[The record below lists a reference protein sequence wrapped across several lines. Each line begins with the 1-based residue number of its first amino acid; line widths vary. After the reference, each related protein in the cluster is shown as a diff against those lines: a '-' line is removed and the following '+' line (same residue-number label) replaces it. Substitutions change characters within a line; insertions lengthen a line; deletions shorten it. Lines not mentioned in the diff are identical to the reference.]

1 MKKRRNKMYNI
12 RLYDHFAD
20 AGRRIFSDTKYS
32 IKDTGDHP
40 DGILV
45 HSTPLFDIPLNP
57 ELKSIVRIGAG
68 VNTIPVDECTRKG
81 ICVFNCP
88 GGNANAVKE
97 LTIAAIIMTM
107 RNGVAAM
114 NWVKNLPGDESDAGK
129 TVEKG
134 KEVFK
139 GPEIMGKTM
148 GIIGVGAIGSRMA
161 RACDDLGMKVYGYD
175 PYLPHARIQELRQ
188 YAEFVDDV
196 DELLEKSDII
206 TVHIPLDAK
215 NKDFID
221 KEKIGKM
228 KDGVYLV
235 NYARGP
241 IVNDDAVL
249 EALNSGKVKAYITD
263 FPTVRQMK
271 HDNVFFTP
279 HLGAGTPEA
288 DENCAV
294 MAAKQTIDYIENG
307 NITNSVN
314 FPDVSFARADGA
326 RVTVIHENKVG
337 MLGLMTE
344 KIAAEGLNI
353 ENLVNKARGALAYTI
368 FDFNTGVP
376 EGLAADLSAI
386 DGVIRVRVID

>member
-1 MKKRRNKMYNI
+1 MYYI
-12 RLYDHFAD
+12 RLYDHLAD
-20 AGRRIFSDTKYS
+20 AGRKIFSDTKYT
-32 IKDTGDHP
+32 IKETGDHP
-40 DGILV
+40 DGIMV

-68 VNTIPVDECTRKG
+68 VNTIPVDECTKKG

-97 LTIAAIIMTM
+97 LTLAAIIMTM

-114 NWVKNLPGDESDAGK
+114 NWVKSLPGDESDPGK

-134 KEVFK
+134 KDVFK
-139 GPEIMGKTM
+139 GPEIMGKTI

-175 PYLPHARIQELRQ
+175 PYLSHSRVQELRQ

-196 DELLEKSDII
+196 DELLEKCDIV
-206 TVHIPLDAK
+206 TVHIPLDEK

-221 KEKIGKM
+221 AEKIGKM

-241 IVNDDAVL
+241 IVNDDAL
-249 EALNSGKVKAYITD
+249 LAALDSGKVKAYITD
-263 FPTVRQMK
+263 FPTTRQMK
-271 HDNVFFTP
+271 HENVFFTP

-344 KIAAEGLNI
+344 KIAADGLNI

-376 EGLAADLSAI
+376 DDLADKLSAI

>member
-1 MKKRRNKMYNI
+1 MYNI

-20 AGRRIFSDTKYS
+20 AGRKIFNETKYS

-68 VNTIPVDECTRKG
+68 VNTIPVDKCTEKG

-114 NWVKNLPGDESDAGK
+114 NWVKNLPGGESDPGK
-129 TVEKG
+129 TVEQG
-134 KEVFK
+134 KDVFK
-139 GPEIMGKTM
+139 GPEV
-148 GIIGVGAIGSRMA
+148 IGVGAIGSRMA

-175 PYLPHARIQELRQ
+175 PYLSHTRVQELRQ
-188 YAEFVDDV
+188 YAEFVEDV
-196 DELLEKSDII
+196 DELLEKSDIV

-221 KEKIGKM
+221 AQKIAKM

-241 IVNDDAVL
+241 IVND
-249 EALNSGKVKAYITD
+249 EALLAALDSGKVKAYITD
-263 FPTVRQMK
+263 FPTPGQMK
-271 HDNVFFTP
+271 HENVFFTP

-344 KIAAEGLNI
+344 KIAADGLNI

-368 FDFNTGVP
+368 FDFNTEVP
-376 EGLAADLSAI
+376 GDLADKLSAI

>member
-1 MKKRRNKMYNI
+1 MYYI
-12 RLYDHFAD
+12 RLYDHLAD
-20 AGRRIFSDTKYS
+20 AGRKIFSDTKYT
-32 IKDTGDHP
+32 IKETGDHP
-40 DGILV
+40 DGIMV

-68 VNTIPVDECTRKG
+68 VNTIPVDECTKKG

-97 LTIAAIIMTM
+97 LTLAAIIMTM

-114 NWVKNLPGDESDAGK
+114 NWVKSLPGDESDPGK

-134 KEVFK
+134 KDVFK

-175 PYLPHARIQELRQ
+175 PYLSHSRVQELRQ

-196 DELLEKSDII
+196 DELLEKCDIV
-206 TVHIPLDAK
+206 TVHIPLDEK

-221 KEKIGKM
+221 AEKIGKM

-241 IVNDDAVL
+241 IVNDDAL
-249 EALNSGKVKAYITD
+249 LAALDSGKVKAYITD
-263 FPTVRQMK
+263 FPTTRQMK
-271 HDNVFFTP
+271 HENVFFTP

-344 KIAAEGLNI
+344 KIAADGLNI

-376 EGLAADLSAI
+376 DNLGDKLSAI

>member
-1 MKKRRNKMYNI
+1 MYNI
-12 RLYDHFAD
+12 RLYDKLAP
-20 AGRRIFSDTKYS
+20 AGRRIFNETRYA
-32 IKDTGDHP
+32 IADTGDRP
-40 DGILV
+40 DAIMV
-45 HSTPLFDIPLNP
+45 HSTPLHDIELNP

-68 VNTIPVDECTRKG
+68 VNTIPVDKCTQKG

-97 LTIAAIIMTM
+97 LTLAALIMTM
-107 RNGVAAM
+107 RHGIEAM
-114 NWVKNLPGDESDAGK
+114 NWVKNLPGNESDAGK

-139 GPEIMGKTM
+139 GPEIMGKTI

-161 RACDDLGMKVYGYD
+161 RTCDDLGMKVYGYD
-175 PYLPHARIQELRQ
+175 PYLSHNRVQELRQ
-188 YAEFVDDV
+188 YVEFVDDV
-196 DELLEKSDII
+196 NELLDKSDIV
-206 TVHIPLDAK
+206 TVHIPLDEN

-221 KEKIGKM
+221 KDAVARM

-241 IVNDDAVL
+241 IVNDDAVMEGL
-249 EALNSGKVKAYITD
+249 ETGKIKAYITD

-271 HDNVFFTP
+271 SDKVFFTP

-314 FPDVSFARADGA
+314 LPDVSFARADGA

-344 KIAAEGLNI
+344 KIAAAGLNI
-353 ENLVNKARGALAYTI
+353 ENLVNKGRGAVAYTI
-368 FDFNTGVP
+368 FDFNDEVP
-376 EGLAADLSAI
+376 EDIKEKLEGI

>member
-1 MKKRRNKMYNI
+1 MYNI

-68 VNTIPVDECTRKG
+68 VNTIPVDECTKKG

-97 LTIAAIIMTM
+97 LTLAAIIMTM
-107 RNGVAAM
+107 RNGIAAM
-114 NWVKNLPGDESDAGK
+114 NWVKSLPGDESDPGK

-134 KEVFK
+134 KDVFK

-175 PYLPHARIQELRQ
+175 PYLSHSRVQELKQ
-188 YAEFVDDV
+188 YVEFVDDV
-196 DELLEKSDII
+196 DELLEKSDIV
-206 TVHIPLDAK
+206 TVHIPLDEK

-221 KEKIGKM
+221 AEKIAKM
-228 KDGVYLV
+228 RDGVYLV

-241 IVNDDAVL
+241 IVNDA
-249 EALNSGKVKAYITD
+249 ALLAALDSGKVKAYITD
-263 FPTVRQMK
+263 FPTPGQMK
-271 HDNVFFTP
+271 HENVFFTP
-279 HLGAGTPEA
+279 HLGAGTPDA

-294 MAAKQTIDYIENG
+294 LAAKQTIDYIENG

-326 RVTVIHENKVG
+326 RVTVVHENKVG

-344 KIAAEGLNI
+344 RIAAAGLNI
-353 ENLVNKARGALAYTI
+353 ENLVNKARGTVAYTI
-368 FDFNTGVP
+368 FDFNTQVP
-376 EGLAADLSAI
+376 KKLADELEQI
-386 DGVIRVRVID
+386 DGVVRVRVIE

>member
-1 MKKRRNKMYNI
+1 MYNI
-12 RLYDHFAD
+12 RLYDKLAP
-20 AGRRIFSDTKYS
+20 AGRKIFNENVYD
-32 IKDTGDHP
+32 IEETGDRP
-40 DGILV
+40 DAIMV
-45 HSTPLFDIPLNP
+45 HSTPLHDITLNP

-68 VNTIPVDECTRKG
+68 VNTIPVDKCTEQG

-97 LTIAAIIMTM
+97 LTLAAIVMTM
-107 RNGVAAM
+107 RNGIKAM
-114 NWVKNLPGDESDAGK
+114 NWVKSLPGDESDAGK

-139 GPEIMGKTM
+139 GPEIMGKTI

-161 RACDDLGMKVYGYD
+161 RACDDLGLKVYGYD
-175 PYLPHARIQELRQ
+175 PYLSHNRVQELRQ

-196 DELLEKSDII
+196 DELLEKSDKNENFI
-206 TVHIPLDAK
+206 DAK
-215 NKDFID
+215 KID
-221 KEKIGKM
+221 KM

-249 EALNSGKVKAYITD
+249 NALDKGKVKAYITD

-344 KIAAEGLNI
+344 KIAADGLNI
-353 ENLVNKARGALAYTI
+353 ENLVNKARGKIAYTI

-376 EGLAADLSAI
+376 GDLAEKLSSI
-386 DGVIRVRVID
+386 DGVIRVRVIE